1 MHKSLLLMLGLAA
14 SSLQLHAQTPSASA
28 KGEAILDRFI
38 EVTGKASGYQ
48 KVQSLVSSGTST
60 YKRPDKPD
68 YVYRFTNFADR
79 SDQRYSMME
88 GPAGSRTESGVSQGV
103 AWMNSGQT
111 GYRTMDTGEHEFA
124 VRGAV
129 FLGWSRWR
137 ELYQSAAFV
146 KTDGELDLVR
156 LTPKKAS
163 DPAVLNSYDR
173 ATGLH
178 VRSEW
183 TINTAKGPITRRMDI
198 GDYRSA
204 GAVLVPYKFVFDAGP
219 NGVTTQSEVV
229 TVNEK
234 IPASMFARPKPD
246 QAPSNDAIGARIA
259 QYQVEKDPLSRFSR
273 DYSAAFMAMQQ
284 ERNCCS
290 TGPDPLAQTEAS
302 IDRIIAKFKAVD
314 ARGLPPDMLQAW
326 EQLRDKHVAEQEAHR
341 DQLRFLASVQAEN
354 PKFRADLTRDPRP
367 SLPPSRVREWDAL
380 VAQLE
385 RAASEAVATVNRM
398 DAHYKKYASR

>member
-1 MHKSLLLMLGLAA
+1 
-14 SSLQLHAQTPSASA
+14 
-28 KGEAILDRFI
+28 
-38 EVTGKASGYQ
+38 
-48 KVQSLVSSGTST
+48 
-60 YKRPDKPD
+60 
-68 YVYRFTNFADR
+68 
-79 SDQRYSMME
+79 MMQ

-111 GYRTMDTGEHEFA
+111 GYRTMDAGEHEFA

-137 ELYQSAAFV
+137 ELYQAAAFV
-146 KTDGELDLVR
+146 KADGELDVVR
-156 LTPKKAS
+156 LTPRKAS

-204 GAVLVPYKFVFDAGP
+204 GAVLVPYRFVFDAGP
-219 NGVTTQSEVV
+219 NGVTTQSEQV

-234 IPASMFARPKPD
+234 LPAWIFARPKPE
-246 QAPSNDAIGARIA
+246 QSPANDSIGARIA

-273 DYSAAFMAMQQ
+273 DYSAAFMTMQQ
-284 ERNCCS
+284 ERSCCAA
-290 TGPDPLAQTEAS
+290 GPNPLVQTEAS
-302 IDRIIAKFKAVD
+302 IDRIIAKFRAVD
-314 ARGLPPDMLQAW
+314 ARGLPPEMVQGW
-326 EQLRDKHVAEQEAHR
+326 EQLRDKHIAEQEAHR

-354 PKFRADLTRDPRP
+354 PKFRADLARDPRP
-367 SLPPSRVREWDAL
+367 SLAPSRAREWDAL
-380 VAQLE
+380 VAKQQ
-385 RAASEAVATVNRM
+385 RAASEAVATVNQM
-398 DAHYKKYASR
+398 DAQYKKYASR